1 MSPIVLDEVGV
12 LLFMEAARRRAGEP
26 YACSGRRD
34 APAAGSSSCALR
46 LAEGV

>member
-34 APAAGSSSCALR
+34 ALAAGSSSCALR